1 MNNIKSLKTT
11 LQVQYQKKT
20 EEIINVKKYENVK
33 EKQREMKNSNN
44 ESKN

>member
-20 EEIINVKKYENVK
+20 EEIIKLKKYENVI

>member
-11 LQVQYQKKT
+11 LQVQYQEKT
-20 EEIINVKKYENVK
+20 EEIINLKKYENVK